1 MVAPL
6 RGEPA
11 RPLAQLKELPARAS
25 LLSRSFALP
34 RIFLSC
40 VLSTRVDVISSKV
53 LLFRRFKMF
62 LE

>member
-11 RPLAQLKELPARAS
+11 RPLVQLKEHPSRAS

-34 RIFLSC
+34 SPHLLDLRSLH
-40 VLSTRVDVISSKV
+40 TR
-53 LLFRRFKMF
+53 
-62 LE
+62 